1 MPQPAM
7 SRFCSR
13 NQSRANSPD
22 LTRVR
27 TSPRSRR
34 DGKEGFNHAPDLN
47 ESVSEMSYVPPFPL
61 VAGCLTYT
69 GQQARWMQCLWTTTA
84 PTGRACNRI
93 DAATASAWA
102 KPRSPVAAA
111 DHSYQPAEVLTHL
124 HSGCP
129 LDVRRQAPGQ
139 DFRKPVS
146 ATPHRRGV
154 AQLPGHNLRR
164 RNGCIGRREAIHHA
178 RSNRSTP
185 SERTVVGNNPAPGTR
200 VPCRT
205 SGLAGTRRLPSAVR
219 SPNRRSAPA
228 RWCQA
233 RGRPATGGTPGGTS
247 CAHTSPWPPATRTS
261 PHHR

>member
-61 VAGCLTYT
+61 VAGCSTYT

-111 DHSYQPAEVLTHL
+111 DHS
-124 HSGCP
+124 
-129 LDVRRQAPGQ
+129 
-139 DFRKPVS
+139 

-178 RSNRSTP
+178 RSDRSTP